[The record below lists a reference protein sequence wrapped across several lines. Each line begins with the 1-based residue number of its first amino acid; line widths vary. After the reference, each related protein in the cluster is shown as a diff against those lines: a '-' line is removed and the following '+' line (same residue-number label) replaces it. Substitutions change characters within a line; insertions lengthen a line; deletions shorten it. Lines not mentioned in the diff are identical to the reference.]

1 MTTTTMRHLAVLE
14 LLQSRSEITGAE
26 IAQHLN
32 IDVRSVRRYIRTL
45 QDMAIP
51 VEGKRGCYGAY
62 RLDRGF
68 KLPPMMF
75 SEEEAVAL
83 TLGLM
88 VIRALQFP
96 IDAVNVTGALAKIER
111 LMPESLLN
119 RILALQ
125 ETMHFNYIN
134 PSTVINK
141 MVLPTLGTAM
151 QQKQRVKLHYVSWK
165 EEHTERLFDPY
176 DVVFHEGYWYVAGYC
191 HLRQTLRTL
200 RVDRIQYAE
209 LTKEV
214 FARPN
219 DFDAVAHVVKSLHN
233 PPGIAAVEVLFM
245 TSLEEAQNSIPP
257 ELGRLEVVDEG
268 VMFRRP
274 AYRLEWVA
282 SMMLSLD
289 FPVRIIQPTILKDMI
304 RELGEK
310 ALRIT

>member
-1 MTTTTMRHLAVLE
+1 MAITMRLLAVLE

-26 IAQHLN
+26 IAHHLN
-32 IDVRSVRRYIRTL
+32 VDTRSVRRYIKTL

-51 VEGKRGCYGAY
+51 IEGERGCYGAY

-75 SEEEAVAL
+75 SEEEAIAL

-88 VIRALQFP
+88 VIRAFQFP
-96 IDAVNVTGALAKIER
+96 IDVVSVTGALAKIER
-111 LMPESLLN
+111 TMPETLLH
-119 RILALQ
+119 RTLALQ
-125 ETMHFNYIN
+125 ETIHFNYTN
-134 PSTVINK
+134 PPTVVNNTI
-141 MVLPTLGTAM
+141 MMTLTTAM
-151 QQKQRVKLHYVSWK
+151 QQKQRLELHYLSWK
-165 EEHTERLFDPY
+165 DEHTERLFDPY
-176 DVVFHEGYWYVAGYC
+176 DIVFHEGYWYVAGYC

-200 RVDRIQYAE
+200 RVDRIQQVD
-209 LTKEV
+209 LTEKI
-214 FARPN
+214 FARPS

-245 TSLEEAQNSIPP
+245 TSLEEAQHSIPP

-289 FPVRIIQPTILKDMI
+289 FPIRIIQPTILKDLI
-304 RELGEK
+304 RALGEK
-310 ALRIT
+310 ALRMT

>member
-1 MTTTTMRHLAVLE
+1 MAITMRLLAVLE

-26 IAQHLN
+26 IAERLN
-32 IDVRSVRRYIRTL
+32 VDTRSVRRYIKTL

-51 VEGKRGCYGAY
+51 VEGERGCYGAY

-88 VIRALQFP
+88 VIRAFQFP
-96 IDAVNVTGALAKIER
+96 IDAVSIAGALAKIER
-111 LMPESLLN
+111 MMPEALLN
-119 RILALQ
+119 RILAIQ
-125 ETMHFNYIN
+125 ETVHFSHIN
-134 PSTVINK
+134 SPIVLNN
-141 MVLPTLGTAM
+141 MVMPTLSTAM
-151 QQKQRVKLHYVSWK
+151 QQKQRVKLHYVSWRD
-165 EEHTERLFDPY
+165 ERTERLFDPY

-200 RVDRIQYAE
+200 RVDRIQQME
-209 LTKEV
+209 LTERV
-214 FARPN
+214 FARPS

-233 PPGIAAVEVLFM
+233 PPGIASVEVLFM
-245 TSLEEAQNSIPP
+245 TSLEEAQRSIPP

-274 AYRLEWVA
+274 AYRLEWIA

-289 FPVRIIQPTILKDMI
+289 FPIRIIQPPILKDMI
-304 RELGEK
+304 RKLGEK
-310 ALRIT
+310 ALQIT